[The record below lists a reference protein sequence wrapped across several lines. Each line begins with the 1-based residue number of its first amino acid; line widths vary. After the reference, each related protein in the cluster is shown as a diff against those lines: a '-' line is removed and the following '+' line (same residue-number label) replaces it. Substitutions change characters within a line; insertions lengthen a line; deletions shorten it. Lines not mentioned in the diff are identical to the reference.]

1 VKVLL
6 YLILNLL
13 KMTYLELKDYIEGL
27 QQGGFEV
34 DHLKTELYTKL
45 SFPFVSFIMPILGI
59 PFAFTIGRKGALYGI
74 AAGVLL
80 GIFYWGAF
88 GVFGVLGSN
97 GLLSPLLA
105 AWGPNLVFGA
115 GGALLLSAVR
125 T

>member
-1 VKVLL
+1 
-6 YLILNLL
+6 
-13 KMTYLELKDYIEGL
+13 MTYLELKDYIEGL

-45 SFPFVSFIMPILGI
+45 SFPFVSLIMPILGI

-74 AAGVLL
+74 AAGVFL

-105 AWGPNLVFGA
+105 AWGPNLLFGA
-115 GGALLLSAVR
+115 GGALLFSAVR